1 MKAAQQALR
10 DAERRFPVRV
20 RIAVRT
26 ESLGSRLDQIL
37 AWVDAKLRCGRRS
50 SQSMRG
56 RCEMFLRMLCTAVVL
71 LFAILAFCGFGPM
84 PSVWGRVSFGL
95 GFLLIAFLVWRSWRF
110 IVGDFSPPIMDAFT
124 RRHVDPG
131 RRETSADER

>member
-1 MKAAQQALR
+1 
-10 DAERRFPVRV
+10 
-20 RIAVRT
+20 
-26 ESLGSRLDQIL
+26 
-37 AWVDAKLRCGRRS
+37 
-50 SQSMRG
+50 
-56 RCEMFLRMLCTAVVL
+56 MFLRMLCAAVAL

-124 RRHVDPG
+124 RRHVEPG
-131 RRETSADER
+131 RRKTSG

>member
-1 MKAAQQALR
+1 
-10 DAERRFPVRV
+10 
-20 RIAVRT
+20 
-26 ESLGSRLDQIL
+26 
-37 AWVDAKLRCGRRS
+37 
-50 SQSMRG
+50 
-56 RCEMFLRMLCTAVVL
+56 MFLRMLCTAAAL

-131 RRETSADER
+131 RRETPADER